1 LTRLL
6 CDNRNF
12 EGRVRLSESGIFG
25 KDAFKETKI
34 T

>member
-1 LTRLL
+1 LTRLP
-6 CDNRNF
+6 CDKRNF

-25 KDAFKETKI
+25 KVAFEETKI